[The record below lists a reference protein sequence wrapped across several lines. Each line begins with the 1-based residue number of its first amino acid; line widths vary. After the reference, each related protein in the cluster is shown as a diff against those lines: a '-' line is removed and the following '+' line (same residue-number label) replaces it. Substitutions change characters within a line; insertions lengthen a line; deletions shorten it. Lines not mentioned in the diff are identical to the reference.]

1 MPHMFQLQAYHRGIH
16 YPHHLLL
23 TLGWYGQNWWQEE
36 DQNFTCTAQERESVL
51 NRSLAF
57 LQCDFIEDLN
67 LTTDTGIVNL
77 PPPYISA
84 IYNVTRY
91 VNLLK
96 VTLYHSRLVGNTLL
110 KRSSILVYHHF
121 ILSRWNTLNTAMMQ
135 PGPWHMLLIRPLM
148 VKCVCVWVGAWV

>member
-1 MPHMFQLQAYHRGIH
+1 MPHMFQLQAYHRGVH

-23 TLGWYGQNWWQEE
+23 TLGWYGQNWWREE
-36 DQNFTCTAQERESVL
+36 DQNSTCTAQERESVL

-84 IYNVTRY
+84 IYN
-91 VNLLK
+91 
-96 VTLYHSRLVGNTLL
+96 
-110 KRSSILVYHHF
+110 
-121 ILSRWNTLNTAMMQ
+121 M
-135 PGPWHMLLIRPLM
+135 
-148 VKCVCVWVGAWV
+148 